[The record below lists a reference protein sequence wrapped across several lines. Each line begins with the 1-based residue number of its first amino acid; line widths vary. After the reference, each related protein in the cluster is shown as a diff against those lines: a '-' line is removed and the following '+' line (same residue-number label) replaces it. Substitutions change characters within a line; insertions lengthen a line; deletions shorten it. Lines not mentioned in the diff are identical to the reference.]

1 MSFDEQIRDLIDHAP
16 QDGVTPALIEAIAPI
31 LRHFA
36 SRLRHLQYYIVQS
49 VDQNWLVNY
58 ISRAD
63 QTGDATVIYA
73 FSNLKDVATG
83 PNSLRDPQLMAIPM
97 PVTHLLF
104 QMIAMEGIDSMIFFE
119 VPGNTQTGTQIN
131 RADLQG
137 MIEAQLN
144 VQVIPRVVPPDIA

>member
-31 LRHFA
+31 LREFA
-36 SRLRHLQYYIVQS
+36 SRLRHLQYYIVRS

-73 FSNLKDVATG
+73 FANLKDVATG
-83 PNSLRDPQLMAIPM
+83 PNSLRDPQLMAVPI

-131 RADLQG
+131 RADLQA

-144 VQVIPRVVPPDIA
+144 VKVVPRVVPPDIA